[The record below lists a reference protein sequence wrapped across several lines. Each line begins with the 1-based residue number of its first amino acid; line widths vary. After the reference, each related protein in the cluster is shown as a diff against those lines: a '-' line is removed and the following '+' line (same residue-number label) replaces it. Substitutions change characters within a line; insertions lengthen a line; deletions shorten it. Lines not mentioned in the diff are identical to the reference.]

1 MLKFSAFLIYVTI
14 VNIIILK
21 SVSEKTAFGVCVGL
35 YLLCCSFAW
44 LIFFEYVL
52 DIVLEK
58 LFIFLMIWSLRWKDF
73 HLFLLGPTL
82 IQFHSF
88 RFFGSICTATFAIHQ
103 VPINL
108 CSSLWGFSSIELLVY
123 PCQNCTLNY
132 HSLMISFD
140 ISFGQISSGY
150 SKCCGY
156 SLPKCIF

>member
-1 MLKFSAFLIYVTI
+1 MYNLLINLFSAFIILFFSFRILIFLNLYYLSHLLLKFSAFLIYVTI

-88 RFFGSICTATFAIHQ
+88 RFSGSLSWS
-103 VPINL
+103 PR
-108 CSSLWGFSSIELLVY
+108 
-123 PCQNCTLNY
+123 
-132 HSLMISFD
+132 
-140 ISFGQISSGY
+140 
-150 SKCCGY
+150 
-156 SLPKCIF
+156 